1 MTMTTKEAKF
11 NSADL
16 TKLRELTGAGMMD
29 CKTALVE
36 AKGDLKEAQDIIRK
50 KGLDIAKKKSTREVK
65 EGQII
70 SYIHAG
76 GKLGVLLEV
85 NCESDFVAKN
95 EIFQAFCR
103 DIAMQIAAAHP
114 LYVSPENIPAAALDK
129 EKAVFLDQVKDKP
142 EAVQAK
148 ILEGKLSKRYEDICL
163 LNQKFIKDDTK
174 TVQELLTEN
183 IAKIGE
189 NIQIKRFV
197 RFEVGGN

>member
-1 MTMTTKEAKF
+1 MATKEVKF
-11 NSADL
+11 SSADL

-29 CKTALVE
+29 CKNALVE
-36 AKGDLKEAQDIIRK
+36 AGGDLKGAQDLIRK
-50 KGLDIAKKKSTREVK
+50 KGLDIAKKKSTREAR

-85 NCESDFVAKN
+85 NCETDFVAKN
-95 EIFQAFCR
+95 ETFQSFTR

-114 LYVSPENIPAAALDK
+114 LYVNPENIPAADLER
-129 EKAVFLDQVKDKP
+129 EKAIFFEQVKDKP
-142 EAVQAK
+142 EQVRTK
-148 ILEGKLSKRYEDICL
+148 IIEGKLSKRYEEICL
-163 LNQKFIKDDTK
+163 LNQKFIKDDSR
-174 TVQELLTEN
+174 TVQDILTGF

-189 NIQIKRFV
+189 NIIIRRFV